1 MAVSLMGIP
10 VADEPKDSVM
20 WKEAD
25 AFMAQMSPTLQPTQ
39 RDAIFT
45 AINGNTKKLENVRN
59 ARNSKPTY
67 PANVKVTEPAGNL
80 RLYTPTTSTNNTLLI
95 YLHGGGWTIG
105 SLNSCARF
113 CSEVC
118 SRSGIS
124 VLAVDYRLSPEY
136 PYPTP
141 LDDCEEAIR
150 FAIKNAARWGCS
162 PNRIMVG
169 GDSSGGNLAISS
181 TLRMNEGNIAG
192 LLLFY
197 PVVKAWNDHT
207 PSWQK
212 YDKGFGL
219 DGDLMEAFN
228 QSYEP
233 SPDRIHNPEISPMSA
248 TDKTL
253 KKLPRTL
260 LIAAGRDILACQGKE
275 FIDRI
280 TSLGV
285 NATRLEFPSAVHLFI
300 TVPGQETAF
309 NEAVKYTVEFLGK

>member
-1 MAVSLMGIP
+1 
-10 VADEPKDSVM
+10 
-20 WKEAD
+20 
-25 AFMAQMSPTLQPTQ
+25 
-39 RDAIFT
+39 
-45 AINGNTKKLENVRN
+45 
-59 ARNSKPTY
+59 
-67 PANVKVTEPAGNL
+67 
-80 RLYTPTTSTNNTLLI
+80 
-95 YLHGGGWTIG
+95 
-105 SLNSCARF
+105 
-113 CSEVC
+113 
-118 SRSGIS
+118 
-124 VLAVDYRLSPEY
+124 
-136 PYPTP
+136 
-141 LDDCEEAIR
+141 
-150 FAIKNAARWGCS
+150 
-162 PNRIMVG
+162 
-169 GDSSGGNLAISS
+169 
-181 TLRMNEGNIAG
+181 MNEGDIAG

-212 YDKGFGL
+212 YNKGFGL

-309 NEAVKYTVEFLGK
+309 YEAVKHTVEFLGK